1 MALRPNC
8 EGADLPL
15 LVSNSL
21 DHLCAPEPGFS
32 ETAIPPGAA
41 HYGRNGFAGSARS
54 LGDAQTIEIG
64 TLALDND
71 VGFAFAKSGQSRVLF
86 RDWSVGSV
94 VAKQIWNP
102 SSVTAQEPPGYSRP
116 KPSIC
121 FGFVLRSV
129 GERGAPLM
137 QPIRPERLATSKA
150 DSSASAA
157 AGAAGLPVD
166 AILLFSSRARR
177 RIWSG
182 DKAMPLKGA
191 RLLAGRDGGVGQV
204 RLGGELLVQGLAA
217 LAPQVGL
224 GSAMIHL
231 TGAAL
236 SLFW

>member
-1 MALRPNC
+1 MHGKENPNQ
-8 EGADLPL
+8 LPL
-15 LVSNSL
+15 SVSFPGATPARRVGSL
-21 DHLCAPEPGFS
+21 RGYPFVMIFLAVVI
-32 ETAIPPGAA
+32 AILPGAA

-86 RDWSVGSV
+86 RDWVVGSV

-129 GERGAPLM
+129 RERGAPWM
-137 QPIRPERLATSKA
+137 QPIRPARLATSNA

-157 AGAAGLPVD
+157 AGAAGLHVD
-166 AILLFSSRARR
+166 AILLSSSRARR

-182 DKAMPLKGA
+182 DKALML
-191 RLLAGRDGGVGQV
+191 V
-204 RLGGELLVQGLAA
+204 R
-217 LAPQVGL
+217 
-224 GSAMIHL
+224 I
-231 TGAAL
+231 
-236 SLFW
+236 

>member
-1 MALRPNC
+1 MHGKENPNQ
-8 EGADLPL
+8 LPL
-15 LVSNSL
+15 SVSF
-21 DHLCAPEPGFS
+21 PGATPARRVGSFRGYPFVMIFLAGVI
-32 ETAIPPGAA
+32 AIPPGAT

-86 RDWSVGSV
+86 RDWVVGSV

-129 GERGAPLM
+129 RERGAPWM
-137 QPIRPERLATSKA
+137 QPIRPARLATSNA

-157 AGAAGLPVD
+157 AGAAGLHVD
-166 AILLFSSRARR
+166 AILLSSSRARR

-182 DKAMPLKGA
+182 DKALML
-191 RLLAGRDGGVGQV
+191 V
-204 RLGGELLVQGLAA
+204 R
-217 LAPQVGL
+217 
-224 GSAMIHL
+224 I
-231 TGAAL
+231 
-236 SLFW
+236 

>member
-54 LGDAQTIEIG
+54 LGDAQTIEID

-137 QPIRPERLATSKA
+137 QPIRPRGSPRRKQILRRLPLPERLACPLTRSCFSVRGRDA
-150 DSSASAA
+150 ASGPATRRCPSRGRGCSPGGM
-157 AGAAGLPVD
+157 AGWGRCGSEASC
-166 AILLFSSRARR
+166 SSRALRR
-177 RIWSG
+177 S
-182 DKAMPLKGA
+182 
-191 RLLAGRDGGVGQV
+191 LLRSDS
-204 RLGGELLVQGLAA
+204 
-217 LAPQVGL
+217 APR
-224 GSAMIHL
+224 
-231 TGAAL
+231 
-236 SLFW
+236 

>member
-1 MALRPNC
+1 MTDVKCAEFSALTPM
-8 EGADLPL
+8 GAAWPRCVFRGYPFVMIFLA
-15 LVSNSL
+15 VVIV
-21 DHLCAPEPGFS
+21 
-32 ETAIPPGAA
+32 IPPGGA

-86 RDWSVGSV
+86 RDWIVGSV
-94 VAKQIWNP
+94 LAKQIWNA

-129 GERGAPLM
+129 GEPGAPLM
-137 QPIRPERLATSKA
+137 KPIRPARLATSKA

-166 AILLFSSRARR
+166 AILLSSSRARR

-182 DKAMPLKGA
+182 DKALML
-191 RLLAGRDGGVGQV
+191 V
-204 RLGGELLVQGLAA
+204 R
-217 LAPQVGL
+217 
-224 GSAMIHL
+224 I
-231 TGAAL
+231 
-236 SLFW
+236 